1 MKILV
6 IEDEIEL
13 SNSICS
19 YLKKDNFICEPSYD
33 FDDAMHKI
41 SENNY
46 DCILLDITLPKGN
59 GLNILRELKE
69 LGKADGVLIVS
80 AKNSL
85 NDKID
90 GLNLGADD
98 YLTKPFHMP
107 ELSARVAAI
116 IRRKFFEGQNR
127 IVTDDLVLDLQD
139 KVVKGKNGIIEL
151 TRKEYE
157 LLVYF
162 TANKNKVI
170 TKEAIVE
177 HLWGDHIDMN
187 DNNDFIYTH
196 IKNLR
201 KKLMQKGC
209 RDYIKAVYGMGY
221 KFSTDAFEKS
231 HDKK

>member
-41 SENNY
+41 SENDY

-85 NDKID
+85 NDKLD
-90 GLNLGADD
+90 GLNFGADD
-98 YLTKPFHMP
+98 YLTKPFHLP

-127 IVTDDLVLDLQD
+127 IVTDDLILDLQD
-139 KVVKGKNGIIEL
+139 KVVKGKNGIIDL

-187 DNNDFIYTH
+187 DNYDFIYTH

-201 KKLMQKGC
+201 KKLTQKGC

-221 KFSTDAFEKS
+221 KFSTEPDDESTAET
-231 HDKK
+231 